1 VSARWVAATAA
12 VVSVLAGIAAGL
24 GVFARGSGEYVAVT
38 SARGETYQMALDG
51 VYAFSSKALVAEGVG
66 WDVFTLIVA
75 VPALALTIP
84 AIARGS
90 FRALLVAAGLF
101 GYFVYMYLEY
111 AVTWAFGPAFVL
123 HVAVLAVALFGLI
136 ACATVV
142 AAEGVSHRFD
152 DRFPRRTYAGLNLGM
167 AALLV
172 LLWAARI
179 AEGLAAA
186 TPELHGEVT
195 MTVQA
200 LDLGLVVPL
209 TVLIAVAVLR
219 RRDVA
224 RIAAAAYSI
233 TFLSMSAAIAS
244 MMISAWIVT
253 GEPALP
259 PLVTFGIAALAGA
272 TVAWRIF
279 GSVRGAVHA
288 AQARPVS
295 EPIGAG

>member
-1 VSARWVAATAA
+1 MSARWVAAAA
-12 VVSVLAGIAAGL
+12 ATVSVLAGIAAGL

-38 SARGETYQMALDG
+38 SARGETYQMAVDG

-66 WDVFTLIVA
+66 WDVFTLFVA

-84 AIARGS
+84 AVTRGS
-90 FRALLVAAGLF
+90 FRGLLVAAGLF

-111 AVTWAFGPAFVL
+111 AVTWAFGPVFVL
-123 HVAVLAVALFGLI
+123 HVAVLAAALAGLI
-136 ACATVV
+136 ATATLV
-142 AAEGVSHRFD
+142 AAEGISHRFD
-152 DRFPRRTYAGLNLGM
+152 DRFPRRAYAGLNLTM

-172 LLWAARI
+172 LLWVSRI
-179 AEGLAAA
+179 AEGLATA

-209 TVLIAVAVLR
+209 TVMIAVAVLR
-219 RRDVA
+219 RRELGQV
-224 RIAAAAYSI
+224 AAAAYSV
-233 TFLSMSAAIAS
+233 TFVSMSAAIAS

-253 GEPALP
+253 GEPAVP
-259 PLVTFGIAALAGA
+259 PIVTFGIAALAGA
-272 TVAWRIF
+272 AVAWRSF
-279 GSVRGAVHA
+279 GSVRGTGHA
-288 AQARPVS
+288 TQARPVS